1 MANPDLIVVG
11 AGAAGLAAAA
21 ACGEHGLHV
30 LVVEARDRV
39 GGRIHT
45 LHYPDFPLP
54 IELGAEFVHGR
65 PEETVALIER
75 GGLAEYDVADR
86 HLRRTDRGLD
96 EATDFWDEISRV
108 LDRLDPHAADTSF
121 AEFLLHRAGDSGLA
135 EGRRLAARY
144 IEGFHAA
151 DLGRISARAVAEA
164 ERGSA
169 SGGSDASRILNG
181 YAAVVGELHHDAV
194 RTGAEVRLGHEVT
207 AVRWR
212 RGSVRVTTRDADGT
226 TAEWTA
232 PRAILTLPLPLLQE
246 AAGAGGGL
254 SIEPFPAGWTEPLG
268 GLRMGHVVRTVIR
281 FRSRFWPRHAS
292 FVHHPDSV
300 RWQLWWTPAPI
311 DAPVLTGWCG
321 GPPAERLAQL
331 APDAIA
337 EHAVTD
343 LAHLFGQSPDRV
355 AELVVGAD
363 THDWTADR
371 FSRGAYSYVVAGASG
386 AADALAEP
394 VEATLVV
401 AGEAA
406 APSGRHGTVDGAI
419 ASGRRA
425 AARLLG
431 GI

>member
-21 ACGEHGLHV
+21 ACGEAGLHV
-30 LVVEARDRV
+30 VVLEARDRV

-75 GGLAEYDVADR
+75 GGLAEYTVADR
-86 HLRRTDRGLD
+86 HLRHGDRGLD
-96 EATDFWDEISRV
+96 EAKDFWDEISRV
-108 LDRLDPHAADTSF
+108 LDRLDPDAPDTSF
-121 AEFLLHRAGDSGLA
+121 AEFLLHHAGDRALT

-151 DLGRISARAVAEA
+151 DLARISARAVAEA

-207 AVRWR
+207 EVRWR
-212 RGSVRVTTRDADGT
+212 GGSVRVTARTADGT
-226 TAEWTA
+226 IAEWTA
-232 PRAILTLPLPLLQE
+232 PRAILTLPLPLLQD
-246 AAGAGGGL
+246 AARGSGL
-254 SIEPFPAGWTEPLG
+254 TIDPFPQGWTEPLG
-268 GLRMGHVVRTVIR
+268 GLRMGHVVRTVVR
-281 FRSRFWPRHAS
+281 FRSRFWPRDAS
-292 FVHHPDSV
+292 FVHHPDSA

-311 DAPVLTGWCG
+311 DAPLLTGWCG
-321 GPPAERLAQL
+321 GPPAERLARL

-337 EHAVTD
+337 AHAVAD
-343 LAHLFGQSPDRV
+343 LAQLFGETPGRV
-355 AELVVGAD
+355 ADLVVGAD
-363 THDWTADR
+363 THDWTADPLA
-371 FSRGAYSYVVAGASG
+371 RGAYSYVVAGGTG
-386 AADALAEP
+386 AAEALAEP
-394 VEATLVV
+394 VQNTLAV

-425 AARLLG
+425 AARLVDG
-431 GI
+431 M